1 MYWINYIIKTIIRR
15 LVYLLLKP
23 KILITLGIALLFI
36 IFLDYSRV
44 FAVYEG
50 NDDYTDKNNTI
61 FNAYNIILNDFI
73 NRMSNSS
80 DTSTVNEIKELLTN
94 GQNSCY
100 VYYGSDDGS
109 SMINASTFNTSRLY
123 VAIYPKNAEYSSS
136 SSDNYQGIQTQIG
149 NLTNVSTIYEFWDN
163 DIQSLSGKNVQLPVI
178 LFNYISSDLLLYLTD
193 NSSSQNNQIVDAI
206 EDQTDAT
213 KEVQNSVDNL
223 QNTIVS
229 EDTEKAATDM
239 NTSYDTISNST
250 SEYDGEINNIV
261 DFYKQLNQAFKDVF
275 DSIVEGKAIEL
286 NFGLPFVNK
295 SITFKSDLVRNAIQ
309 GSVFYVFLQLCYTT
323 MFGFYLINSF
333 FNIINWLQSGEFLN
347 GKFVSHKNIILKTL
361 S

>member
-15 LVYLLLKP
+15 ILYIFLKP
-23 KILITLGIALLFI
+23 KYLFVIIILFI
-36 IFLDYSRV
+36 ILFFANQHGV

-50 NDDYTDKNNTI
+50 NDEYTDKNNTI
-61 FNAYNIILNDFI
+61 FNAYNVILNDFI

-100 VYYGSDDGS
+100 VYYGNDDGS
-109 SMINASTFNTSRLY
+109 SMINASTFNTSKLY
-123 VAIYPKNAEYSSS
+123 VAIYPKNANYSSS
-136 SSDNYQGIQTQIG
+136 TSDNYQGIQTQIG
-149 NLTNVSTIYEFWDN
+149 SVTNVSSIYEFWDN

-178 LFNYISSDLLLYLTD
+178 LFNYISSDLLLFLTD

-206 EDQTDAT
+206 ENQTDAT

-229 EDTEKAATDM
+229 EDTEKADTDM
-239 NTSYDTISNST
+239 NTSYDTISKST

-261 DFYKQLNQAFKDVF
+261 DFYKELNQAFKDVF
-275 DSIVEGKAIEL
+275 DSIVEGEAIEL
-286 NFGLPFVNK
+286 NIGLPFVDK
-295 SITFKSDLVRNAIQ
+295 SITLKSDIVRNAIQ

-347 GKFVSHKNIILKTL
+347 GKFVNHKNIILKTL